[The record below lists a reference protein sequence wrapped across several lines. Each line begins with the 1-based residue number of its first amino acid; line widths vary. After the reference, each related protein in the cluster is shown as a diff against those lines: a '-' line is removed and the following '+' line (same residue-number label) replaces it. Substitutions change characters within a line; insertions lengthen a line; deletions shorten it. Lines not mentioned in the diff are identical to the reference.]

1 MGVSPTFLLWGFFVG
16 VELDR
21 IRQVVEDVVESE
33 AYELVDME
41 LKGAGKHRV
50 LRIFIDR
57 ENGISHEDC
66 KLISEQVGTVL
77 DVEDPIPFAY
87 TLEVS
92 SPGLDRKLV
101 KRSDFTRFKGHLAKI
116 QTRVP
121 LHNQK
126 VFRGRIEGLT
136 DDRIQLV
143 SPNGNVIEIPMDV
156 IRETRLEI
164 DWEMEKSRSSRSR

>member
-21 IRQVVEDVVESE
+21 IRKVVEDVVEAE
-33 AYELVDME
+33 AYELVDLE

-92 SPGLDRKLV
+92 SPGLDRIRITVARSPIPALYSPLV
-101 KRSDFTRFKGHLAKI
+101 RYRSNEKDSSI
-116 QTRVP
+116 SDP
-121 LHNQK
+121 IP
-126 VFRGRIEGLT
+126 RGKKTGTLRLN
-136 DDRIQLV
+136 RSYS
-143 SPNGNVIEIPMDV
+143 SPNN
-156 IRETRLEI
+156 
-164 DWEMEKSRSSRSR
+164 

>member
-1 MGVSPTFLLWGFFVG
+1 MGVSPTLLLWGFFVG

-21 IRQVVEDVVESE
+21 IRKVIEDVVESE
-33 AYELVDME
+33 AYELVDLE

-143 SPNGNVIEIPMDV
+143 SPNGNVIEIPVDV